1 MNLITSFLLTEIIM
15 SKLILETKKTTEINC
30 AYEIDESDLSD
41 YAMRLIEN
49 FQFDHQ
55 TMIQTLEK
63 VGKISYKSAEG
74 TKELVSLKRLLPNG
88 ELVDIGDEQ

>member
-1 MNLITSFLLTEIIM
+1 
-15 SKLILETKKTTEINC
+15 
-30 AYEIDESDLSD
+30 
-41 YAMRLIEN
+41 MRMIEN
-49 FQFDHQ
+49 YQFDNR

-88 ELVDIGDEQ
+88 ELVDIGEEHD

>member
-1 MNLITSFLLTEIIM
+1 M
-15 SKLILETKKTTEINC
+15 SKLILETKETTEINC

-41 YAMRLIEN
+41 YAMRMIEN
-49 FQFDHQ
+49 YQFDNR

-63 VGKISYKSAEG
+63 GGKISYKFEEG

-88 ELVDIGDEQ
+88 ELVDIGEEHD

>member
-1 MNLITSFLLTEIIM
+1 M

-41 YAMRLIEN
+41 YAMRMIEN
-49 FQFDHQ
+49 YQFDNR

-63 VGKISYKSAEG
+63 VGKISYKFAEG

-88 ELVDIGDEQ
+88 ELVDIGEEHD

>member
-1 MNLITSFLLTEIIM
+1 M
-15 SKLILETKKTTEINC
+15 SKLILETKETTEINC

-41 YAMRLIEN
+41 YAMRMIEN
-49 FQFDHQ
+49 YQFDNR

-63 VGKISYKSAEG
+63 VGKISYKFAEG

-88 ELVDIGDEQ
+88 ELVDIGEEHD

>member
-55 TMIQTLEK
+55 KVVEFRTLMAK
-63 VGKISYKSAEG
+63 VWWTEHL
-74 TKELVSLKRLLPNG
+74 LVAVP
-88 ELVDIGDEQ
+88 VTII